1 MHVASMA
8 CKVKHS
14 SNASVL
20 DADPAPSMSA
30 DFLPM
35 SEACRLDWFVD
46 VLAPPAH
53 LPTPRGA
60 PLPLVPV
67 DDDPDLRLLGAVR
80 ALTGAG
86 TGEPMVD
93 ELSEDDVRAALKD
106 AQTMRDRFI
115 EEHRL
120 CVQRHDSVAA
130 VQRAMSALASHAW
143 PPAETATTT
152 TERPPKRR
160 RVGASSHAVPTRQE
174 VPPPVE
180 PPSPPPPRATKLGR
194 KRTLTAGQR
203 KANHILS
210 EQRRRAR
217 IREACDRLCE
227 VVPALHAPASEEV
240 VIQNTI
246 EHVQSLLDRQNALLE
261 QLDRARK
268 GHVPAGG
275 TLALWERK
283 WEGGADAEDG
293 DEAEGSEDEG
303 SM

>member
-1 MHVASMA
+1 
-8 CKVKHS
+8 
-14 SNASVL
+14 
-20 DADPAPSMSA
+20 MSA

-120 CVQRHDSVAA
+120 CVQQHDSVAA

-143 PPAETATTT
+143 PPAETATTTT

-246 EHVQSLLDRQNALLE
+246 EHVQSLLDRQNALLQRLE
-261 QLDRARK
+261 RARNER
-268 GHVPAGG
+268 HERSVPAGG
-275 TLALWERK
+275 LLPLWERK
-283 WEGGADAEDG
+283 WDGGADAEDG
-293 DEAEGSEDEG
+293 DDAEPEGSDASGIDE
-303 SM
+303 